1 MNKKIRFSRIDP
13 PTTFSN
19 DEISIN
25 IAGMRY
31 QRGFA
36 ITRHQWIKFCHEMQQ
51 KEVITTTVY
60 HFSKHYKKA
69 LCFKMIFGL
78 TGKITSITATMWLDL
93 YTTVK
98 KCLEWEDVLPDEL
111 RPIWVYHF
119 EMMQEIRMIK
129 FQ

>member
-1 MNKKIRFSRIDP
+1 MIKKIRFSRIDP

-36 ITRHQWIKFCHEMQQ
+36 ITRHQWIRFCHEMQQ

-60 HFSKHYKKA
+60 HSSKHYKK
-69 LCFKMIFGL
+69 
-78 TGKITSITATMWLDL
+78 S
-93 YTTVK
+93 TVFQNDIWPD
-98 KCLEWEDVLPDEL
+98 WEDHINNSNNVV
-111 RPIWVYHF
+111 RFVHNGKK
-119 EMMQEIRMIK
+119 MS
-129 FQ
+129 

>member
-1 MNKKIRFSRIDP
+1 
-13 PTTFSN
+13 
-19 DEISIN
+19 
-25 IAGMRY
+25 
-31 QRGFA
+31 
-36 ITRHQWIKFCHEMQQ
+36 
-51 KEVITTTVY
+51 
-60 HFSKHYKKA
+60 
-69 LCFKMIFGL
+69 MIFGL

-129 FQ
+129 FQWAVVPEDSINLDI

>member
-1 MNKKIRFSRIDP
+1 
-13 PTTFSN
+13 
-19 DEISIN
+19 
-25 IAGMRY
+25 
-31 QRGFA
+31 
-36 ITRHQWIKFCHEMQQ
+36 MQQ
-51 KEVITTTVY
+51 KEVITKTDY
-60 HFSKHYKKA
+60 HSSKNYKKA
-69 LCFKMIFGL
+69 LCFKMIFDL